1 MRAAR
6 MVLILAVAVLI
17 ASPLLAKEAKKKA
30 AKPAPCPADQY
41 LTRMLADVTLTA
53 EQKTKIDA
61 LKKEFGPKIMEARK
75 KVDAVLTADQKKAR
89 GEAMKKAKADGKT
102 GKEAAAAVAAAMKL
116 TDDQKAKQA
125 EAQKAVAALTKELD
139 KAARDLLTAE
149 QKASLKKKAGEG
161 KKAKKA
167 K

>member
-125 EAQKAVAALTKELD
+125 EAQKAVSALTKELD
-139 KAARDLLTAE
+139 KAARDLLTPE

>member
-1 MRAAR
+1 MRTAR

-17 ASPLLAKEAKKKA
+17 ASPLLAKEGKKKAA

-61 LKKEFGPKIMEARK
+61 LKKEFGPKLMEARK
-75 KVDAVLTADQKKAR
+75 KVDDVLTADQKKAR

-102 GKEAAAAVAAAMKL
+102 GKEAAAAVAEAVKL

-125 EAQKAVAALTKELD
+125 EAQKAVSALTKELD
-139 KAARDLLTAE
+139 KAARDLLTPE
-149 QKASLKKKAGEG
+149 QKAALKKAGGG
-161 KKAKKA
+161 KKAK
-167 K
+167 

>member
-1 MRAAR
+1 MRSVR
-6 MVLILAVAVLI
+6 IVLILAVAVLI

-41 LTRMLADVTLTA
+41 LTRMLGNVTLTA
-53 EQKTKIDA
+53 EQKTQIDA
-61 LKKEFGPKIMEARK
+61 LKKEFGPKLKEARK
-75 KVDAVLTADQKKAR
+75 KVDDVLTADQKKAR

-102 GKEAAAAVAAAMKL
+102 GKEAAAAVAAAVKL

-125 EAQKAVAALTKELD
+125 EAQKAVSALTKELD
-139 KAARDLLTAE
+139 KAARDLLTPE